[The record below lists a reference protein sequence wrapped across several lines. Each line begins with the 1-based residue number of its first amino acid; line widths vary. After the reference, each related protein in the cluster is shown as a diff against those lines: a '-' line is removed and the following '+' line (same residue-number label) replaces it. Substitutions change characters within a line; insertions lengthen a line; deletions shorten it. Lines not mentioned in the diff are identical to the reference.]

1 MCRGGPGTFPA
12 SLLQWPPP
20 PTHRHHVPDHLCVL
34 STVTAPA
41 GDRRGCFS
49 LPPGFSL
56 CSSYL
61 SSSILPRGF
70 PRGQLITNLPAVQET
85 WVQSLGWEDPLEKG
99 KANHSSILAWR
110 IPWTSPWGRKE
121 SDTTERLSLSHTP
134 ARNVGQGSL
143 LHFAVRNEF

>member
-1 MCRGGPGTFPA
+1 MCWGGPGTFPA

-61 SSSILPRGF
+61 SSSILLRGF
-70 PRGQLITNLPAVQET
+70 PRGQLIKNLPAVQET
-85 WVQSLGWEDPLEKG
+85 WVNPWVG
-99 KANHSSILAWR
+99 KISWRRDRLTTPVFWPGEFHGLVPEVAKSRTRLSDFHFHILPPEMWDKDHYSIL
-110 IPWTSPWGRKE
+110 
-121 SDTTERLSLSHTP
+121 
-134 ARNVGQGSL
+134 Q
-143 LHFAVRNEF
+143 